1 MVEGWVKWPTV
12 QLTLKLGP
20 KPQASR
26 PNIVG
31 QQLPT
36 LLDVVNVLRLFT
48 HWALFHV
55 VCCMG
60 VVAQSLKL
68 VKLLA
73 TCKQT
78 QQLTNNVGICC
89 VRLHIA

>member
-1 MVEGWVKWPTV
+1 MAYSSTHTEARPKAPSKQTQHCWPATPNIIGCCKRV
-12 QLTLKLGP
+12 ASVYTLGP
-20 KPQASR
+20 VPCCC
-26 PNIVG
+26 V
-31 QQLPT
+31 
-36 LLDVVNVLRLFT
+36 LL
-48 HWALFHV
+48 
-55 VCCMG
+55 G